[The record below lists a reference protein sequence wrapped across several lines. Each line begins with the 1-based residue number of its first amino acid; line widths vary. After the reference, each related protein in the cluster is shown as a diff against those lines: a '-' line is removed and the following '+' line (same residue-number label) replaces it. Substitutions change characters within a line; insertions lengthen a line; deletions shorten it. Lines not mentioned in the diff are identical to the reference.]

1 MKGKI
6 ALEEHFAT
14 EEYLGDVKRFF
25 IREGEDV
32 WQRAKGIMCDISG
45 RRLELMDEAGIEK
58 DDSFSFF
65 SDNSGDPGYERS
77 SGFR

>member
-14 EEYLGDVKRFF
+14 EEYLGDVKRFC

-32 WQRAKGIMCDISG
+32 WQ
-45 RRLELMDEAGIEK
+45 
-58 DDSFSFF
+58 
-65 SDNSGDPGYERS
+65 
-77 SGFR
+77 